1 MQRDYFT
8 ECGYR
13 WEENEDGTLR
23 LARQPVVADGAAV
36 RTPMMFKDGKSH
48 DQATRDAIAYECS
61 APGPACVFLDGA
73 INPVTDDRDDP
84 RIKAY
89 RHYDARLA
97 NAWMRQPVPTTN
109 DSLDRLQQQRDQA
122 IRDGRHEEARELSY
136 RLYDQRLATAWQ
148 RKGP

>member
-89 RHYDARLA
+89 RRMDAAARP
-97 NAWMRQPVPTTN
+97 NNKRQPRSASTATRP
-109 DSLDRLQQQRDQA
+109 SHPRWP
-122 IRDGRHEEARELSY
+122 ARGGARVELS
-136 RLYDQRLATAWQ
+136 LV
-148 RKGP
+148 